1 MQQKGASFILEW
13 AENYVKHRDM
23 IFGRIDKI
31 DKQQNRLLVTYKD
44 GSVEQILP
52 YPDLEIVDITKIKP
66 AVTIITLN
74 TKHNFDVLIKK
85 WKSFSETKDLK
96 MIFFNPESEIE
107 KRWIIK
113 PYVHNRIC
121 DDKSLK
127 QGLKA
132 MFDTVEAL
140 A

>member
-1 MQQKGASFILEW
+1 MTLKEVSILEW
-13 AENYVKHRDM
+13 AEHYVRHCDM
-23 IFGRIDKI
+23 ISGRIDKI
-31 DKQQNRLLVTYKD
+31 EKQQNKLIVSNKD

-52 YPDLEIVDITKIKP
+52 CPDLDLVEIAGIKSLT
-66 AVTIITLN
+66 TIVTLN
-74 TKHNFDVLIKK
+74 TKHNLDALIKK
-85 WKSFSETKDLK
+85 WKPFSEIKDLK
-96 MIFFNPESEIE
+96 IIFFNPDSELE

-113 PYVHNRIC
+113 PYIHNKVC

-132 MFDTVEAL
+132 MFETVEAL